1 MSKIK
6 DFFLGNIDREGH
18 RTTIV
23 WLWRLVF
30 LAPIALIL
38 LFVGLS
44 FTNLPSVEELENP
57 KNNEASRIL
66 AADGS
71 VLGRYYYENR
81 VMVSYD
87 ELGDNV
93 VNALVSTED
102 ERYHEH
108 SGIDFRALARAV
120 VKTGIMGQS
129 GSGGG
134 STITQQLAKLLFT
147 EGGEGSTNIVERI
160 FQKLREWIIA
170 VRLERKYT
178 KEEIMA
184 MYLNRYDFINGSQG
198 IRAAAE
204 NYFGGKRPAELSV
217 SEAATL
223 VGMLKN
229 SSLYN
234 PLRNPEG
241 VTNRRNQVF
250 AQMMRNGHLD
260 RTAFD
265 SLKTKPL
272 GLTYSLQK
280 HDDGIA
286 PYFRM
291 VLKER
296 AKEILSQ
303 KRYYK
308 SSGQPYSPDRD
319 GLVFH
324 TTINPRMQEHA
335 EAAARKH
342 MKGLQKEFFR
352 HWRNEDPWTYESPT
366 SETETSVRYRKESL
380 ERDIRN
386 SGRYQRLRQRYLA
399 PVLAEANKRVQ
410 LTFHNDDREVDR
422 IIREDRD
429 GGVLRDLLRRKLIS
443 NNLAA
448 DYRKVMKDKSFGDI
462 KKAWDELQAAVD
474 KEFAKEVKMRV
485 FTYDNARMETD
496 TLMTPLDSVRYH
508 KMILQIGSMSVEPT
522 TGFVRTWVGGT
533 NFKWF
538 QFDHVTTKRQVG
550 STFKPLIYAASV
562 DLRGI
567 SPCFEVLDAPVTIAP
582 GDGSFYLREPWTPR
596 NANDKYSG
604 EFMNLYHGLKN
615 SVNTV
620 SAYLMQELGS
630 TEPVRTL
637 AANMGI
643 PKEDVPDA
651 PSIALG
657 SVDLTVEQMT
667 GAYTTF
673 GNNGIFN
680 DPIFLTKIEDRTGRV
695 IYEYVPEERRAISP
709 AANFTMVRM
718 LQQASVGGLNG
729 VKGPIGGKTGTTND
743 QTDGWFMGVMPELI
757 VGTWVGG
764 DNRWIRFRNLRQGG
778 GAHMAKPFFKQ
789 FVIASQ
795 KDERVAWNTKR
806 DFYRPRGDLGIEL
819 DCEAY
824 VSGEVDDVLEGR
836 DSSLILPN
844 DPFGGGGISNDPDF

>member
-6 DFFLGNIDREGH
+6 DFFLGSIENEHH
-18 RTTIV
+18 RKTIV

-30 LAPIALIL
+30 LAPL
-38 LFVGLS
+38 LFILFWVGLS
-44 FTNLPSVEELENP
+44 FTDLPSVTELENP
-57 KNNEASRIL
+57 KNNEASRVI

-71 VLGRYYYENR
+71 VLGRYYLENR
-81 VMVSYD
+81 VMVDYT
-87 ELGDNV
+87 ELGPNLE
-93 VNALVSTED
+93 NALVSTED
-102 ERYHEH
+102 ERYTEH
-108 SGIDFRALARAV
+108 SGIDFRALARAI
-120 VKTGIMGQS
+120 VKTGIMGDKA
-129 GSGGG
+129 SGGG

-160 FQKLREWIIA
+160 IQKLKEWYIA

-178 KEEIMA
+178 KGEIMA
-184 MYLNRYDFINGSQG
+184 MYLNRYDFINGAQG
-198 IRAAAE
+198 IRAASE
-204 NYFGGKRPAELSV
+204 NYFGGKKPHELEIH
-217 SEAATL
+217 EAATL

-250 AQMMRNGHLD
+250 AQMVRNGHL
-260 RTAFD
+260 TQTEFD
-265 SLKTKPL
+265 TLKAMPL
-272 GLTYSLQK
+272 GIQYSNQK
-280 HDDGIA
+280 HDDGMA
-286 PYFRM
+286 PYFRQ
-291 VLKER
+291 VLKEE
-296 AKEILSQ
+296 AKKILAQ
-303 KRYYK
+303 KRYFK
-308 SSGQPYSPDRD
+308 SSGERYNVDLD
-319 GLVFH
+319 GLTLY
-324 TTINPRMQEHA
+324 TTINPHLQKHA
-335 EAAARKH
+335 EEAALKH

-352 HWRNEDPWTYESPT
+352 HWRNEDPWTYESPV
-366 SETETSVRYRKESL
+366 SETEISLEYRTESL
-380 ERDIRN
+380 QRDIRN
-386 SGRYQRLRQRYLA
+386 STRYQKLRSSILLPAIRKVNEQIDF
-399 PVLAEANKRVQ
+399 
-410 LTFHNDDREVDR
+410 TFHRDDREIDR
-422 IIREDRD
+422 MIREEKD
-429 GGVLRDLLRRKLIS
+429 GGVFTDLIRRKLVS
-443 NNLAA
+443 RNLAS
-448 DYRKVMKDKSFGDI
+448 DHKKVMKHETFGQLKTAWTKLQ
-462 KKAWDELQAAVD
+462 KKVDED
-474 KEFAKEVKMRV
+474 FNKEVKMRV
-485 FTYDNARMETD
+485 FTYDRANMETD

-522 TGFVRTWVGGT
+522 TGFVRSWIGGT

-550 STFKPLIYAASV
+550 STFKPLVYATSV

-567 SPCFEVLDAPVTIAP
+567 SPCFEVMDSPVTIAP
-582 GDGSFYLREPWTPR
+582 GDGSFYLQKAWTPR
-596 NANDKYSG
+596 NANDDYSG
-604 EFMNLYHGLKN
+604 NFMNLYHGLKN

-657 SVDLTVEQMT
+657 SVDLTVQQMT

-680 DPIFLTKIEDRTGRV
+680 KPVFLTKIEDRTGRV

-709 AANFTMVRM
+709 AANFVMVRM
-718 LQQASVGGLNG
+718 LQQASVGALGG

-743 QTDGWFMGVMPELI
+743 QTDGWYMGLTPELV

-764 DNRWIRFRNLRQGG
+764 DNRWLRFRSLRYGS
-778 GAHMAKPFFKQ
+778 GAHMAKPFFRE
-789 FVIASQ
+789 FVRQAQ
-795 KDERVAWNTKR
+795 KDESVAWNTKR

-824 VSGEVDDVLEGR
+824 SSGDNDDILEGR
-836 DSSLILPN
+836 DSTFILPD
-844 DPFGGGGISNDPDF
+844 DPFGGGTINNDPDF

>member
-1 MSKIK
+1 MSKFK
-6 DFFLGNIDREGH
+6 DFFLGDIERPGH
-18 RTTIV
+18 RRTIV

-30 LAPIALIL
+30 LAPIAFIL

-44 FTNLPSVEELENP
+44 FTDLPSVEELENP

-81 VMVSYD
+81 VMVGYD

-93 VNALVSTED
+93 VNALISTED
-102 ERYHEH
+102 ERYHNH

-120 VKTGIMGQS
+120 VKTGIMGQRA
-129 GSGGG
+129 SGGG

-147 EGGEGSTNIVERI
+147 EGGEGSSNIVERL

-204 NYFGGKRPAELSV
+204 NYFGGKRPADLTV
-217 SEAATL
+217 PEAAML

-241 VTNRRNQVF
+241 VKNRRNQVF
-250 AQMMRNGHLD
+250 AQMKRNGHLSQAQVEEF
-260 RTAFD
+260 TA
-265 SLKTKPL
+265 LPL
-272 GLTYSLQK
+272 GLNYSLQK
-280 HDDGIA
+280 HDDGMA

-291 VLKER
+291 VLKQR
-296 AKEILSQ
+296 AKEILSE

-308 SSGQPYSPDRD
+308 SSGQPYNPDRD
-319 GLVFH
+319 GLTFY
-324 TTINPRMQEHA
+324 TTINPHLQRHA
-335 EAAARKH
+335 EEQALKH
-342 MKGLQKEFFR
+342 MRGLQQEFFR

-366 SETETSVRYRKESL
+366 SETETSVEYRKESL
-380 ERDIRN
+380 ERDIR
-386 SGRYQRLRQRYLA
+386 SSTRYQILRGRYLA
-399 PVLAEANKRVQ
+399 PVLRPIGKK
-410 LTFHNDDREVDR
+410 LDFTFHNDDREVDR
-422 IIREDRD
+422 MIRESTD
-429 GGVLRDLLRRKLIS
+429 GGVLRDLQRRKLIS
-443 NNLAA
+443 NNLARA
-448 DYRKVMKDKSFGDI
+448 YRKVMKDESFADI
-462 KKAWDELQAAVD
+462 KTAWAKLQEKVDEQFN
-474 KEFAKEVKMRV
+474 EPVKMRV
-485 FTYDNARMETD
+485 FTYDRAKLETD
-496 TLMTPLDSVRYH
+496 TTMTPLDSVRYH
-508 KMILQIGSMSVEPT
+508 KMILQIGSMSIEPT
-522 TGFVRTWVGGT
+522 TGFVRSWVGGT

-550 STFKPLIYAASV
+550 STFKPLVYATSV

-567 SPCFEVLDAPVTIAP
+567 SPCYEVQDVPVTINP
-582 GDGSFYLREPWTPR
+582 GDGSFYLKEPWTPR
-596 NANDKYSG
+596 NANNNYSG
-604 EFMNLYHGLKN
+604 EYMNLYYGLKN

-620 SAYLMQELGS
+620 SASLMQEFGS
-630 TEPVRTL
+630 PEPVRNL
-637 AANMGI
+637 ANNMGI
-643 PKEDVPDA
+643 PKEDLPSVP
-651 PSIALG
+651 SLALG

-680 DPIFLTKIEDRTGRV
+680 RPIILTKIEDRTGRV
-695 IYEYVPEERRAISP
+695 VYEYIPEERRAISP
-709 AANFTMVRM
+709 AANFVMVRM

-743 QTDGWFMGVMPELI
+743 QTDGWFMGLTPELI

-764 DNRWIRFRNLRQGG
+764 DNRWIRFRTLGLGG
-778 GAHMAKPFFKQ
+778 GSHMARPFFRE
-789 FVIASQ
+789 FVKASQ
-795 KDERVAWNTKR
+795 ADEKVAWNTKR
-806 DFYRPRGDLGIEL
+806 DFYRPRGSLGIEL

-824 VSGEVDDVLEGR
+824 ISGQVDDVLEGR
-836 DSSLILPN
+836 DSSLILPD
-844 DPFGGGGISNDPDF
+844 DPFGGGGIDNDPDF